1 MADEGE
7 DMWHVYNLITP
18 GDELKATTFRK
29 VQQETATGST
39 SNARRVKMTI
49 RLQVEA
55 TDFDASAC
63 LLRSVRWLEFSWK
76 ATVLDV
82 FYYVET
88 IYISRVKGRNVQES
102 QYVKMGG
109 YHTLDLEPN
118 KKFTL
123 YKNEWDSISIERV
136 ENASDPTK
144 VSDEIIVYHHLCT
157 QPIYIYL

>member
-39 SNARRVKMTI
+39 TNARRVKMTI

-63 LLRSVRWLEFSWK
+63 LLRCVNGSMKNLADITEPR
-76 ATVLDV
+76 VL
-82 FYYVET
+82 
-88 IYISRVKGRNVQES
+88 
-102 QYVKMGG
+102 
-109 YHTLDLEPN
+109 L
-118 KKFTL
+118 
-123 YKNEWDSISIERV
+123 SINLFIF
-136 ENASDPTK
+136 
-144 VSDEIIVYHHLCT
+144 
-157 QPIYIYL
+157 